1 MSKQFEKNTINYSNF
16 SNPGTKSYAPTISEE
31 LKSFIF
37 SNIGSNY
44 QILYDK
50 ITPDIKLTF
59 TDSDNNSVT
68 HRLLMVDNKLVSE
81 IAKIELLK
89 FFISRGAPINTY
101 NKDKLTPLHLAIIN
115 TNFEIVKILITYGS
129 NVNAETKNKML
140 PVHLALQNKIEAC
153 EELVIPKEF
162 FKDERK
168 DKNELAIALI
178 KRIKECF
185 DPKWIDIF
193 NVFFVNCGVRVA
205 VNERIA
211 EIQNNIQSNSG
222 EVNSNVLNEINSLIE
237 NYKTELHDIYGD
249 NNQVDMQCITDP
261 NSETG
266 IRQPPPP
273 PAQLPADYKVNTIIG
288 FITQVNVK
296 NLVGDNINDLRYIII
311 KDLCNRILLP
321 NLPVPPAVAGTPNPN
336 FNADLDALFTKY
348 NPSGQDLLRFKQ
360 ETVIK
365 YANNMIVHLIDYYK
379 TYNAYE
385 ILRNTKLG
393 NIKQI
398 DDHLRGQF
406 NVDIL
411 RLKSLD
417 MIKNEAKEIFMN
429 QEDDK
434 KNYNYNYNY
443 NSTNEAYQCY
453 RNNVE
458 IIKLLLQ
465 NSNYLNRDSDGN
477 TVLHYLV
484 KLENYKL
491 FNELHFKKFIKLY
504 PVKNNFK
511 LTPID
516 IINNRIQFN
525 KNNFYG
531 NDISTLEPLFAN
543 IYSSELMNILK
554 SNGDLLKIIPSKVN
568 RMFYDLF
575 TIYNLKSVNTD
586 IFIGKY
592 TYDGLFTYDKIIND
606 LSEINKNGEIQDDL
620 HNFIMLKYSEDKY
633 IETNQFYE
641 IFNNALVHT
650 ITLHFS
656 SVFYDMVRKFL
667 IDINKGTLGFN
678 DAMLDK
684 FDEKVFN
691 FDPTYEKQNLAQNII
706 INMYMVNYS
715 PTISQNSQMTSLS
728 EILKEQLQYV
738 RGLILDEHRDQYN
751 THIDKIINYCNQ
763 YFNAFKDK
771 IHLFLVNYV
780 KFQELQYNLQKI
792 RDQLTH

>member
-168 DKNELAIALI
+168 DKNELAIAVI

-193 NVFFVNCGVRVA
+193 NAFFVNCGVRVP

-249 NNQVDMQCITDP
+249 NNQVDIDCITDP

-273 PAQLPADYKVNTIIG
+273 PPADYKVNTIID
-288 FITQVNVK
+288 FITPANVK
-296 NLVGDNINDLRYIII
+296 NLVGDNINDLRHIII
-311 KDLCNRILLP
+311 KDLYNKIVLNLP
-321 NLPVPPAVAGTPNPN
+321 NPP
-336 FNADLDALFTKY
+336 NADPLLDSLFTKY

-379 TYNAYE
+379 TYHAYE

-417 MIKNEAKEIFMN
+417 MRKNEAKEIFMN

-458 IIKLLLQ
+458 IIKLLLE

-491 FNELHFKKFIKLY
+491 FNELFNDTFKKLFN
-504 PVKNNFK
+504 VKNNFK

-531 NDISTLEPLFAN
+531 NDIRTREPLFAN

-575 TIYNLKSVNTD
+575 TIYNLEYVNTD
-586 IFIGKY
+586 IFNNIY
-592 TYDGLFTYDKIIND
+592 TYDGLFNYDKTINGS
-606 LSEINKNGEIQDDL
+606 SEINKDGEIQDVMYE
-620 HNFIMLKYSEDKY
+620 FIMRKYSEDKY
-633 IETNQFYE
+633 IETNEFYK

-684 FDEKVFN
+684 FAEKVFK

-715 PTISQNSQMTSLS
+715 LTISQNSQMTSLS

-780 KFQELQYNLQKI
+780 KFRELQYNLQKI
-792 RDQLTH
+792 KEKITN